1 MKGVYLEAELLRSEA
16 LKGLTRWSILVYLR
30 FLQKRVLVQEKHK
43 SKSASYRI
51 VNNGEIVFPYREASQ
66 MGISERNFR
75 NSIDQLQGVGLLDIT
90 RLGKGGRSGESTL
103 YWIDTRWKHYGT
115 DRFQPPKKPRIKD
128 TIQGRGWATYNA
140 RKKLKP
146 ADNIDSATAGKI
158 VSSLGKKRNK
168 RLTKITAVKNGKI
181 YAIN

>member
-16 LKGLTRWSILVYLR
+16 LRGLTRWSILVYLR

-43 SKSASYRI
+43 SKSATYRI
-51 VNNGEIVFPYREASQ
+51 ANNGEIVFPYREASRL
-66 MGISERNFR
+66 GISERNFR
-75 NSIDQLQGVGLLDIT
+75 NSIDELQKAGLLDIT

-128 TIQGRGWATYNA
+128 TVQGRGWATYNA
-140 RKKLKP
+140 KNKLKP
-146 ADNIDSATAGKI
+146 ADKKDSATADKTD
-158 VSSLGKKRNK
+158 SSLDKKRDK
-168 RLTKITAVKNGKI
+168 RMTKMTAVKNDEI